1 MNLMF
6 YLEKY
11 LLEHGLS
18 FMVIVFVSVPI
29 LLVRGGILF
38 SALSC
43 FGSHWFMFTFCP
55 FPTTRCTRDMSSSS
69 VGRRLVACLLN
80 VSEARRKEL
89 VETVARAA
97 LYNNTGVR
105 REGTT
110 VLNIFN
116 DHDYNR
122 SVITIVATIDSIREA
137 VLSACEKAC
146 ALIDVG
152 AHNGVHP
159 CMGAVDLIPIYP
171 LGEEVGVEDC
181 AEEARAVAQ
190 GLTER
195 VRGTSAFLFGWADSP
210 LQRGLA
216 QRRREMGWFK
226 KTPDLQA
233 IRPDVGPQPQN
244 PFGLTGVG
252 AGPYVMNC
260 NVTIDTQDVAVG
272 RSIAAALRE
281 STPGGLPGVQVL
293 ALPHDGAVEI
303 ACNVES
309 LKGGPTGPT
318 PAGEPWPC
326 FSIGGQ
332 PYCHVPAS
340 LIAARVAELAG
351 RQGVGVKGTALVG
364 FTPHECRGLAEV
376 ALSQRIAEF
385 WKERGNIRM

>member
-1 MNLMF
+1 MSMLKDH
-6 YLEKY
+6 L
-11 LLEHGLS
+11 
-18 FMVIVFVSVPI
+18 I
-29 LLVRGGILF
+29 
-38 SALSC
+38 
-43 FGSHWFMFTFCP
+43 
-55 FPTTRCTRDMSSSS
+55 SSSHGRNMAS
-69 VGRRLVACLLN
+69 SSFGRRLVACLLN
-80 VSEARRKEL
+80 VSEARRKDL

-97 LYNNTGVR
+97 LYNNEGVR
-105 REGTT
+105 REGIT

-116 DHDYNR
+116 DRDYNR
-122 SVITIVATIDSIREA
+122 SVITIVASIDSIGEA

-146 ALIDVG
+146 GLIDMG
-152 AHNGVHP
+152 AHKGVHP
-159 CMGAVDLIPIYP
+159 CMGAVDLVPFYP

-181 AEEARAVAQ
+181 AKEARAVAQ

-195 VRGTSAFLFGWADSP
+195 VQGTSAFLFGWADAP

-216 QRRREMGWFK
+216 QRRKEMGWFK

-233 IRPDVGPQPQN
+233 IRPDMGPQPQN

-252 AGPYVMNC
+252 ASPYVMNC
-260 NVTIDTQDVAVG
+260 NVTIDTQDMAMG

-293 ALPHDGAVEI
+293 ALPHEGAVEI

-309 LKGGPTGPT
+309 VKGSPTSQT
-318 PAGEPWPC
+318 TAGEPWPC

-340 LIAARVAELAG
+340 LITARVAELTG
-351 RQGVGVKGTALVG
+351 REGVGVKGTALVG
-364 FTPHECRGLAEV
+364 FTPHECRGLAEF

-385 WKERGNIRM
+385 WKEQGRIRM